1 MFTLH
6 NITKTADLRGYI
18 VSSAPCPT
26 CQDVFQTVV
35 TPDKLYAYN
44 QGAYVQDVLS
54 HLTMDVRERF
64 ISGYCTECWD
74 KLFGYADEDEEYID
88 YYAESSLFG
97 DC

>member
-44 QGAYVQDVLS
+44 QGAYVQDVL
-54 HLTMDVRERF
+54 
-64 ISGYCTECWD
+64 
-74 KLFGYADEDEEYID
+74 
-88 YYAESSLFG
+88 
-97 DC
+97 